1 MSFHSTSS
9 ATATIEGNGMEI
21 TEFLKYGFVQRA
33 LLAGCFI
40 ALLCSS
46 LGVFLVLRRFS
57 LIGDGLAH
65 ATFGSVAIA
74 LLLRMSPVYVSIP
87 IVMVC
92 ALGILRLTQKFRL
105 YGDAAIG
112 VVSSLGIAVGV
123 IISSAAGGF
132 NVDLFSYLFGS
143 ILSISLSEVAL
154 AIVLSVLVLVALLF
168 LYQDLLAITFDEESA
183 KAAGVRT
190 DRINALF
197 VLLTAVTVVLSMKV
211 VGIMLISALLIL
223 PAVTALQLSGSFRST
238 IVLASMAAV
247 ASVVSGILISF
258 YVDLPTGATI
268 VLVNFFFFLLALSL
282 RKIVKSADGAHRT

>member
-1 MSFHSTSS
+1 
-9 ATATIEGNGMEI
+9 MEI
-21 TEFLKYGFVQRA
+21 VEFLKYGFVQRA

-40 ALLCSS
+40 ALLCSN

-74 LLLRMSPVYVSIP
+74 LLLRMSPIYVSIP

-92 ALGILRLTQKFRL
+92 ALGILRLTERFRV

-123 IISSAAGGF
+123 LISSIAGGF

-143 ILSISLSEVAL
+143 ILSIGVSEVVISA
-154 AIVLSVLVLVALLF
+154 VLSVVVLFVLSF
-168 LYQDLLAITFDEESA
+168 FYHDLLSITFDEETA
-183 KAAGVRT
+183 KASGVNAG
-190 DRINALF
+190 RINSLF

-223 PAVTALQLSGSFRST
+223 PAVTALQLSKSFRST
-238 IVLASMAAV
+238 MVIASLSAV
-247 ASVVSGILISF
+247 TSVISGIVISF
-258 YVDLPTGATI
+258 YADLPTGATI
-268 VLVNFFFFLLALSL
+268 VMANFSFFILGLLYRWVTRPS
-282 RKIVKSADGAHRT
+282 

>member
-1 MSFHSTSS
+1 
-9 ATATIEGNGMEI
+9 MEI
-21 TEFLKYGFVQRA
+21 AQFLQYGFVQRA

-40 ALLCSS
+40 ALLCSC

-112 VVSSLGIAVGV
+112 VVSSLGIAAGV

-143 ILSISLSEVAL
+143 ILSIGLSEVIL
-154 AIVLSVLVLVALLF
+154 SIGLSVLVLLALRY
-168 LYQDLLAITFDEESA
+168 LYQDLLAITFDEEAA
-183 KAAGVRT
+183 KASGVPVG
-190 DRINALF
+190 RINALF

-223 PAVTALQLSGSFRST
+223 PAVTALQMSRSFRST
-238 IVLASMAAV
+238 IALASVAAV
-247 ASVVSGILISF
+247 ASVIAGILISF

-268 VLVNFFFFLLALSL
+268 VLVNFAFFMLALFF
-282 RKIVKSADGAHRT
+282 RRVVKSEGRT